1 MVILITYMY
10 EKCRKTD
17 VLSFFQKREKS
28 MAKHEKEK
36 TGFFHSNV
44 FKRTVKI
51 VLAVIIT
58 ASFMMNLFTFIM
70 PVVKYYGN
78 SMSPTLSDGQ
88 ILIVNKMAEIDRGD
102 VIAFYYNNKIIV
114 RRVIATGNSQVQIDV
129 FGTVS
134 VNGNPLD
141 EPYVENK
148 TLGQSNLDF
157 PFNVPA
163 NSYFVLGDNR
173 DVSMDSRLS
182 EIGVVTQDRLLGKVV
197 FSLSTFEEIK

>member
-1 MVILITYMY
+1 
-10 EKCRKTD
+10 
-17 VLSFFQKREKS
+17 

>member
-17 VLSFFQKREKS
+17 VLSFFQKREKN